1 MASSPPCGL
10 IGGQGEAHGRGPGC
24 VLNLESGLRHL
35 QVLAMPPMVSG
46 QSVSQSEGPWHS

>member
-1 MASSPPCGL
+1 MASSPLCGL
-10 IGGQGEAHGRGPGC
+10 TGGQGEAHGRGPGC

-35 QVLAMPPMVSG
+35 QVLAVPPMVSG